1 MGKLLSHPHPPTTPK
16 RRKTEREFLQAIT
29 VSSNSLFIS
38 DVKLFFWSLKHGL
51 SHNMQLEQAMS
62 HHSMQ
67 VSDQHRKLFFI
78 GSSQLQFFCYLLWH
92 TLIAMAIFPL
102 SWVKSLFTKTRQSL
116 FSSGALSGNNID
128 TLHAY
133 MWTQFPA
140 CDMLQD
146 YWYMSYA
153 AFTFVQLGSLLG
165 NLSYLMTFL
174 CVKYKLFLGP
184 AMSELHLAVQS
195 PARPATGQALC
206 KPILMFGVPLQIGW
220 KFWKETTAFLQ
231 NH

>member
-62 HHSMQ
+62 HQSMQ

-146 YWYMSYA
+146 YWIHQLCCIYICA
-153 AFTFVQLGSLLG
+153 AWQLIG
-165 NLSYLMTFL
+165 
-174 CVKYKLFLGP
+174 K
-184 AMSELHLAVQS
+184 SELLDDLPMCQV
-195 PARPATGQALC
+195 
-206 KPILMFGVPLQIGW
+206 
-220 KFWKETTAFLQ
+220 
-231 NH
+231 